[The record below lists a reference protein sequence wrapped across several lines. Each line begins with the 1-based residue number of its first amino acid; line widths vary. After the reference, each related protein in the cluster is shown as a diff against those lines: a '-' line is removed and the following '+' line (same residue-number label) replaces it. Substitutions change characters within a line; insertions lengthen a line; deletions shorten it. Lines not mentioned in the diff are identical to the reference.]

1 MASLAHIIPGGFN
14 AQAVEPQAPRDDA
27 PLPAGLYTVEITG
40 ADVKPLK
47 SGNGTGLALEFTV
60 IDPAPHAKRKV
71 WQNLNI
77 QHSNAQ
83 AEQIGQS
90 QLSALCRAVG
100 IAQLDDSDQL
110 FQKIL
115 RVRTKVREAANGYG
129 PRAEVSSYEP
139 AGAPIPASQAQQP
152 AANQPAKPA
161 AASTPPW
168 ARKSAA

>member
-1 MASLAHIIPGGFN
+1 MASLAQYIPGGFN
-14 AQAVEPQAPRDDA
+14 AAAVEPQAVRDDA
-27 PLPAGLYTVEITG
+27 PLPAGLYTVEVTN

-47 SGNGTGLALEFTV
+47 SGNGVGLSLEFTV
-60 IDPAPHAKRKV
+60 IDPAPHARRKV
-71 WQNLNI
+71 WATLNI

-83 AEQIGQS
+83 AEQISQS

-139 AGAPIPASQAQQP
+139 AGAPVPSTPQPPAPAP
-152 AANQPAKPA
+152 AASKA
-161 AASTPPW
+161 APPW
-168 ARKSAA
+168 ARKAA